1 MGRCPSYLAYLG
13 VRLRRDRDDFERITA
28 ADARVQF
35 PECCPATRTEIDCRR
50 RASQAF
56 VGKLLK
62 ELREGIRTL
71 AEALMETEV

>member
-1 MGRCPSYLAYLG
+1 ML
-13 VRLRRDRDDFERITA
+13 
-28 ADARVQF
+28 
-35 PECCPATRTEIDCRR
+35 PATRTEIDCRR